1 MASATDNGI
10 SAGAQSATIPA
21 NRPLQPLNTVNI
33 SGNPESGTGGLYGVW
48 RTVGNFSGITAIMV
62 FAFMM
67 RSDLNK
73 RMDQF
78 IVESKDERTMYRDEL
93 AKLRNT
99 SDERTGRMEI
109 IHQKAF
115 DSLGTKI
122 ERACLAMESAANK
135 IKEDHK
141 PNANTGGGCP

>member
-1 MASATDNGI
+1 
-10 SAGAQSATIPA
+10 
-21 NRPLQPLNTVNI
+21 
-33 SGNPESGTGGLYGVW
+33 
-48 RTVGNFSGITAIMV
+48 MV

-93 AKLRNT
+93 AKLRNS

-109 IHQKAF
+109 IHHKAF

-141 PNANTGGGCP
+141 PTANSGAGGP

>member
-1 MASATDNGI
+1 
-10 SAGAQSATIPA
+10 
-21 NRPLQPLNTVNI
+21 
-33 SGNPESGTGGLYGVW
+33 
-48 RTVGNFSGITAIMV
+48 
-62 FAFMM
+62 MM

-99 SDERTGRMEI
+99 SDERTERVEI

>member
-1 MASATDNGI
+1 
-10 SAGAQSATIPA
+10 
-21 NRPLQPLNTVNI
+21 
-33 SGNPESGTGGLYGVW
+33 
-48 RTVGNFSGITAIMV
+48 MV

-93 AKLRNT
+93 AKLRNS
-99 SDERTGRMEI
+99 SDERTGRTEI